1 MFRAVPRHGSAL
13 MPLVGAF
20 TKRTFSMTAS
30 KNVVANAIFMPEMY
44 PAKLQVPTRSGE
56 LYEFTADHSMTVES
70 FKA

>member
-1 MFRAVPRHGSAL
+1 MFRVGPRYGGAL
-13 MPLVGAF
+13 MPMVGAF

-44 PAKLQVPTRSGE
+44 PAKLQVPTKSGE
-56 LYEFTADHSMTVES
+56 LFEFTADHNMTVES